1 MGRSCTRANLLLLLV
16 SLGFALGLVEAGVRL
31 LISSS
36 EVGYGRIL
44 GAELPPLRV
53 FRDSVPP
60 SVWPSEGAGR
70 LFEGGPLTFGDLY
83 GHVREDPILGYA
95 VRENAVSANGWWQSN
110 GVGARRRHEVSVD
123 ASGPRMLVFGESFA
137 HASRVRQEHAWTS
150 VLDSLCPEIE
160 VVNFGVDGY
169 SMAQSYLRYRTLGSK
184 LEHDIVLFMFVPSL
198 DLWRDLNT
206 LRSLRGWSDL
216 PVVPRFVLD
225 DGSLRLIRSPYRS
238 FAEVVRE
245 NQSGVSR
252 RLGDH
257 LSRYDRFY
265 CSPLYDVPPPLLG
278 ELMLY
283 RIATAAWCRVKLAR
297 LEAELLKP
305 ESEAVRL
312 TRAVFAA
319 LRLEARENGR
329 RFVLVLLP
337 TRQDLNKLGRNRR
350 HAETLSELGRL
361 FCSENECMDLT
372 EPLATLPLEQ
382 VDRGADG
389 THYGPVTNRRIA
401 ELLASRFDC
410 SGPLVSP

>member
-1 MGRSCTRANLLLLLV
+1 MSQSCRRNNLLLLLA
-16 SLGFALGLVEAGVRL
+16 SLGLGFGLVEVGVRL

-36 EVGYGRIL
+36 EDGYGRVL
-44 GAELPPLRV
+44 GVELPPLRV
-53 FRDSVPP
+53 FRHSVLPLEW
-60 SVWPSEGAGR
+60 SSEAAGR
-70 LFEGGPLTFGDLY
+70 LFEDGPITFGDLY
-83 GHVREDPILGYA
+83 GHVREDPALGYTA
-95 VRENAVSANGWWQSN
+95 RENAISANGWWQSN
-110 GVGARRRHEVSVD
+110 GVGARRKHEVLGD
-123 ASGPRMLVFGESFA
+123 ASGPRLLVFGESFA
-137 HASRVRQEHAWTS
+137 HASRVRQEHAWAS

-169 SMAQSYLRYRTLGSK
+169 SMAQSYLRYRALGPK
-184 LEHDIVLFMFVPSL
+184 LEHDNVLFMFVPSV

-225 DGSLRLIRSPYRS
+225 NGSLRLIESPYRS
-238 FAEVVRE
+238 LAEAVRG
-245 NQSGVSR
+245 NQGGISR
-252 RLGDH
+252 RLQDH
-257 LSRYDRFY
+257 LNRYDRFY
-265 CSPLYDVPPPLLG
+265 CSPMYDVPPLLG

-283 RIATAAWCRVKLAR
+283 KITAVAWCRVKLAR

-312 TRAVFAA
+312 TRAMFAA
-319 LRLEARENGR
+319 LRLEAEENGR

-337 TRQDLNKLGRNRR
+337 TRSDLNKLGRDEG

-389 THYGPVTNRRIA
+389 THYGPATNRRIA
-401 ELLASRFDC
+401 EILASRFAC
-410 SGPLVSP
+410 SGRVEKG